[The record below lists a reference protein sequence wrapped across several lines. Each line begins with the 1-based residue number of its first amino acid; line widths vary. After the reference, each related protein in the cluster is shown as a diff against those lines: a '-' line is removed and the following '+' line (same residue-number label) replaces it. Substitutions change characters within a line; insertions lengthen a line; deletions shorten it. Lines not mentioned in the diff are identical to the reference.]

1 MAEQGTEFTSSNPNP
16 NSFHF
21 ILLSCLFMLQLYI
34 HTHTHTHTYQK
45 VIIHPKY
52 QKTEEIKSGEINTA
66 MN

>member
-16 NSFHF
+16 Q
-21 ILLSCLFMLQLYI
+21 LLPLHVAVLPLYATI
-34 HTHTHTHTYQK
+34 IRIQTHTYTYQK

-52 QKTEEIKSGEINTA
+52 QKAEKIKSGEINTV